1 MAYELPKKLID
12 LVPYEPISGEYEIR
26 LDANESFISLSDSM
40 RADIC
45 QIIKSADFNRYP
57 DPLCTELRELFA
69 ANNGVALE
77 NVSVGNGSDE
87 LISIL
92 MNSFLEKGDRVI
104 TLSPDFS
111 MYGFY
116 CSGAECENVV
126 LKKDDN
132 FNISVDSIIACAN
145 ENGARMIIF
154 SNPCNPTSLGIE
166 ASEVR
171 RLIKSVSSLVVLD
184 EAYMDFWNESILSE
198 VNDYDNL
205 IVLKT
210 CSKAIGLAAIR
221 LGFAVANPALTRAI
235 NAAKS
240 PYNVNTLTQEIGKI
254 ILSNKEYV
262 EKSRADII
270 RSKEELYAALLK
282 YNSDDFKVLESKT
295 NFIYVK
301 TDRAAE
307 IFEKLRAQSIVVRCF
322 GEGLRITAGTKQEND
337 RLMSCLDTII

>member
-1 MAYELPKKLID
+1 MAYQLPKKIID
-12 LVPYEPISGEYEIR
+12 LVPYEPIAGEYEIR
-26 LDANESFISLSDSM
+26 LDANESFISISDEM
-40 RADIC
+40 RAQIC
-45 QIIKSADFNRYP
+45 RVIERADFNRYP
-57 DPLCTELRELFA
+57 DPLCTELRALFA
-69 ANNGVALE
+69 ANNGVAIE

-104 TLSPDFS
+104 SLSPDFS

-126 LKKDDN
+126 LKKDEG
-132 FNISVDSIIACAN
+132 FNISVDSIINCAN

-154 SNPCNPTSLGIE
+154 SNPCNPTSVGIS
-166 ASEVR
+166 ADEVR
-171 RLIKSVSSLVVLD
+171 RLIKSTSALVVLD
-184 EAYMDFWNESILSE
+184 EAYMDFWNQSILTE

-221 LGFAVANPALTRAI
+221 LGFAVANPTLTRAI

-254 ILSNKEYV
+254 ILSNSEYIK
-262 EKSRADII
+262 KSRADII
-270 RSKEELYAALLK
+270 SSKDELYTALCK
-282 YNSDDFKVLESKT
+282 YDCDDFKVLPSNT
-295 NFIYVK
+295 NFIYIK
-301 TDRAAE
+301 TTRARD
-307 IFEKLRAQSIVVRCF
+307 IFEKLKACSIVVRCF
-322 GEGLRITAGTKQEND
+322 GDGLRITAGTKQEND
-337 RLMSCLDTII
+337 RLIACLDTII

>member
-1 MAYELPKKLID
+1 MAYILPEKLIN

-26 LDANESFISLSDSM
+26 LDANESFVSISDEM
-40 RADIC
+40 RAQIC
-45 QIIKSADFNRYP
+45 RVIETADFNRYP
-57 DPLCTELRELFA
+57 DPLCIELRQLFA
-69 ANNGVALE
+69 KNNGVKLE
-77 NVSVGNGSDE
+77 NVAVGNGSDE

-92 MNSFLEKGDRVI
+92 MNSFLEKGDKVI

-126 LKKDDN
+126 LEKDEN
-132 FNISVDSIIACAN
+132 FNIDVDTILACAE
-145 ENGARMIIF
+145 ENGVRMIIF

-166 ASEVR
+166 ADEVR
-171 RLIKSVSSLVVLD
+171 RLIKSTSALVVLD

-210 CSKAIGLAAIR
+210 CSKAVGLAAIR
-221 LGFAVANPALTRAI
+221 LGFAVANETLTRAI

-254 ILSNKEYV
+254 ILSNNEYIK
-262 EKSRADII
+262 KSRADII
-270 RSKEELYAALLK
+270 ESKEELYSALCK
-282 YNSDDFKVLESKT
+282 YNSNDFRVLESKT
-295 NFIYVK
+295 NFIFIK
-301 TDRAAE
+301 TCRAKD
-307 IFEKLRAQSIVVRCF
+307 IFGKLRAQSVVVRCF
-322 GEGLRITAGTKQEND
+322 GDGLRITAGTKQEND
-337 RLMSCLDTII
+337 RLISLLDKIV

>member
-1 MAYELPKKLID
+1 MAYQLNKKLIN

-26 LDANESFISLSDSM
+26 LDANESFISISEQM
-40 RADIC
+40 REEIC
-45 QIIKSADFNRYP
+45 RVIATVDFNRYP
-57 DPLCTELRELFA
+57 DPLCTDLRRIFA
-69 ANNGVALE
+69 DNNGVSYE
-77 NVSVGNGSDE
+77 NVAVGNGSDE

-92 MNSFLEKGDRVI
+92 MASFLEKGDKVI

-116 CSGAECENVV
+116 CSGAECENIV
-126 LKKDDN
+126 LNKDEEFGVDVDKI
-132 FNISVDSIIACAN
+132 ISCAN
-145 ENGARMIIF
+145 ENKARMIIF

-166 ASEVR
+166 ADEVR
-171 RLIKSVSSLVVLD
+171 RLIKSTSALVVLD

-210 CSKAIGLAAIR
+210 CSKAVGLAAIR
-221 LGFAVANPALTRAI
+221 LGFAVANRTLTRAI

-254 ILSNKEYV
+254 ILSNREYI
-262 EKSRADII
+262 EKSKAEILE
-270 RSKEELYAALLK
+270 SKEALYESLCR
-282 YNSDDFKVLESKT
+282 YNGENFKVLESKT

-301 TDRAAE
+301 TSRAKE
-307 IFEKLRAQSIVVRCF
+307 IFEKLKDCSIVVRCF
-322 GEGLRITAGTKQEND
+322 GDGLRITAGTKEEND
-337 RLMSCLDTII
+337 RLMSCLSKII

>member
-1 MAYELPKKLID
+1 MAYKLPEKLIN

-26 LDANESFISLSDSM
+26 LDANESFISISDEM

-45 QIIKSADFNRYP
+45 RVINVADFNRYP
-57 DPLCTELRELFA
+57 DPLCIDLRRLFA
-69 ANNGVALE
+69 DINGVTLE
-77 NVSVGNGSDE
+77 NVAVGNGSDE

-92 MNSFLEKGDRVI
+92 MNAFLEKGDKVI

-116 CSGAECENVV
+116 CSGAECENIV
-126 LKKDDN
+126 LKKDED
-132 FNISVDSIIACAN
+132 FNISVDTILSCAQKN
-145 ENGARMIIF
+145 NARMIIF
-154 SNPCNPTSLGIE
+154 SNPCNPTSLGIK
-166 ASEVR
+166 ADEVR
-171 RLIKSVSSLVVLD
+171 RLIKSTSALVVLD

-221 LGFAVANPALTRAI
+221 LGFAVANPTLTRAI

-254 ILSNKEYV
+254 ILSNSDYIA
-262 EKSRADII
+262 KSRADII
-270 RSKEELYAALLK
+270 KSKEELYEALYK
-282 YNSDDFKVLESKT
+282 YNSVDFKVLDSKT
-295 NFIYVK
+295 NFIYIK
-301 TDRAAE
+301 TSRAKE

-322 GEGLRITAGTKQEND
+322 GDGLRITAGTKQEND
-337 RLMSCLDTII
+337 RLMSCLNEII

>member
-1 MAYELPKKLID
+1 MAYKLPEKLIN

-26 LDANESFISLSDSM
+26 LDANESFISISDEM

-45 QIIKSADFNRYP
+45 RVINEADFNRYP
-57 DPLCTELRELFA
+57 DPLCIDLRKIFA
-69 ANNGVALE
+69 DINGVSLE
-77 NVSVGNGSDE
+77 NVAVGNGSDE

-92 MNSFLEKGDRVI
+92 MNAFLEKGDKVI

-116 CSGAECENVV
+116 CSGAECENIV
-126 LKKDDN
+126 LKKDEG
-132 FNISVDSIIACAN
+132 FNISVDTILSCAE
-145 ENGARMIIF
+145 ENKARMIIF
-154 SNPCNPTSLGIE
+154 SNPCNPTSLGIK
-166 ASEVR
+166 ADEVR
-171 RLIKSVSSLVVLD
+171 RLIKSTSALVVLD

-221 LGFAVANPALTRAI
+221 LGFAVANPTLTRAI

-254 ILSNKEYV
+254 ILSNIDYIAQ
-262 EKSRADII
+262 SRADII
-270 RSKEELYAALLK
+270 KSKEELYEALCK
-282 YNSDDFKVLESKT
+282 YNSVDFKVLESKT
-295 NFIYVK
+295 NFIYIK
-301 TDRAAE
+301 TSRANE

-322 GEGLRITAGTKQEND
+322 GDGLRITAGTKKEND
-337 RLMSCLDTII
+337 RLMSCLSEII

>member
-26 LDANESFISLSDSM
+26 LDANESFISVSDEM
-40 RADIC
+40 REQIC
-45 QIIKSADFNRYP
+45 KVIETADFNRYP
-57 DPLCTELRELFA
+57 DPLCTDLRKIFA
-69 ANNGVALE
+69 QNNGVSFE
-77 NVSVGNGSDE
+77 NVAVGNGSDE

-92 MNSFLEKGDRVI
+92 MNSFLEKGDKVI
-104 TLSPDFS
+104 ALSPDFS

-116 CSGAECENVV
+116 CSGAECENIV
-126 LKKDDN
+126 LKKDEN
-132 FNISVDSIIACAN
+132 FNINVNTILACAE

-166 ASEVR
+166 ADEVR
-171 RLIKSVSSLVVLD
+171 RLIKSTSALVVLD

-221 LGFAVANPALTRAI
+221 LGFAVANETLTRAI

-254 ILSNKEYV
+254 ILSNNDYIK
-262 EKSRADII
+262 KSRADII
-270 RSKEELYAALLK
+270 ESKEELYKALCK
-282 YNSDDFKVLESKT
+282 YSSDDFKILESKT
-295 NFIYVK
+295 NFIYIK
-301 TDRAAE
+301 TSRAKE

-322 GEGLRITAGTKQEND
+322 GDGLRITAGTKQEND
-337 RLMSCLDTII
+337 RLMSCLETIL